1 VAFNGTAATAAVPL
15 PDTATT
21 IVIKGIGR

>member
-21 IVIKGIGR
+21 IVIRGIGE